1 MNANNQP
8 HHYTAREYK
17 RQLERE
23 VATLNA
29 TTDPDERAKASKRVA
44 NVREYLEAAEKR
56 EKVTR

>member
-8 HHYTAREYK
+8 HYYTAREYR

-23 VATLNA
+23 TATLNA
-29 TTDPDERAKASKRVA
+29 TTDPQERVLAQKRVA

-56 EKVTR
+56 EAVTA